1 MTREGLIVFGP
12 EFDDGRLLNNGTIA
26 PTDWSFVA
34 ATAED
39 AHAPPDGTYWLKAIA
54 GAAPSVTP
62 FRAQAI
68 TPKTYQW
75 VCERGFVVEGTLDHA
90 TPTPLLFLSFSGVI
104 TSWNLEVLPVSAATW
119 KIRLTGGA
127 GRVFKA
133 DGTNAL
139 DTNDIHAIRVEASK
153 PDADTI
159 LKIWVN
165 GRLEISATYAALDM
179 RIDDVDFEFHAD
191 DLAGDQIFY
200 WRSLLVNQSNSEA
213 DRGNTDVEVN
223 RYDGDGERPEQDF
236 GDQADCTGT
245 DAVFGDVALD
255 GGDGVDTSVYWCE
268 DASHNGTQMMTLTN
282 PAFTKPV
289 EAFAVHACQR
299 ANTEASKTVST
310 WHRLDDGTNNIELQ
324 NTNVPN
330 WTWRAY
336 NQMFLTAP
344 DGGLWQAAT
353 MADINMGARFVNTNT
368 AHGHWAA
375 LVGEGGSTGDDPPS
389 ATTMRS
395 VGAVIG

>member
-12 EFDDGRLLNNGTIA
+12 EFDDGRLLQNGTVA

-54 GAAPSVTP
+54 GATANVTP
-62 FRAQAI
+62 FKSQAI

-75 VCERGFVVEGTLDHA
+75 PCLRGFVVEGTLDHA
-90 TPTPLLFLSFSGVI
+90 TPTPLRFLRFI
-104 TSWNLEVLPVSAATW
+104 TVASSINLEVLPVSASTW
-119 KIRLTGGA
+119 KIRLTSTA
-127 GRVFKA
+127 ARVFQA
-133 DGTNAL
+133 DGANAL
-139 DTNDIHAIRVEASK
+139 NTDDVYAIRVGLSVSGANTLAK
-153 PDADTI
+153 V
-159 LKIWVN
+159 WVN
-165 GRLEISATYAALDM
+165 GTLEITKTIAGDE
-179 RIDDVDFEFHAD
+179 RIDDVNFRFYAD

-200 WRSLLVNQSNSEA
+200 WRSLLVTQSNTEA
-213 DRGNTDVEVN
+213 DRPNTDVEVN

-236 GDQADCTGT
+236 GDQADCTT
-245 DAVFGDVALD
+245 QDAVFGDVALD
-255 GGDGVDTSVYWCE
+255 GGDGVDTAIYWCE
-268 DASHNGTQMMTLTN
+268 DAAHNGTQMMTLTN
-282 PAFTKPV
+282 PAFTEAV

-310 WHRLDDGTNNIELQ
+310 WHCLDDGVDTVELQ
-324 NTNVPN
+324 NTNAPN

-353 MADINMGARFVNTNT
+353 MADINMGGRFVNTNT

-375 LVGEGGSTGDDPPS
+375 LVGEGGSTGDDPPPT
-389 ATTMRS
+389 AVPRS
-395 VGAVIG
+395 FGVVIG